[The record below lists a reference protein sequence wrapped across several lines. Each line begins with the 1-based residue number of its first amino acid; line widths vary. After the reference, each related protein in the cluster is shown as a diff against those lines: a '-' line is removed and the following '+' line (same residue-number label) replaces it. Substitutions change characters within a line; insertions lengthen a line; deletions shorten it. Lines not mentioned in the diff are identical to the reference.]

1 MEVCWPAAQQAAAE
15 RLYAL
20 LHEDKPFHDGS
31 FTKWAKEPS
40 RGFPFHYLDG
50 VSIWLSPVE
59 LNPDDDFLNPSASD
73 QALDGEAESSDGG
86 EDSDPA

>member
-59 LNPDDDFLNPSASD
+59 LNPDDDFLNPSVA
-73 QALDGEAESSDGG
+73 GESPGDVAEADEGH
-86 EDSDPA
+86 